1 MGVTAMIPN
10 MTFQQLKDEANS
22 RWQEIWDGNAAR
34 LEVLL
39 LCPRKERKLLE
50 LHGDMIDHGQPVM
63 GIFHRPRAEAELIS
77 EQGFDPRA
85 ASFQFVNIANADMG
99 PWMQQL
105 VTQEGW
111 LRSTVEIAPVPFS
124 LDIPNQRPFEKHSI
138 LCFRHPSLPALER
151 YFLPYPIHALVGK
164 AFVSLPRRQAAEL
177 ARQQAEILGV
187 GLAKPEPEIVEVPV
201 VEAQPEAEAATEVDD
216 TTSKLEEAFITEM
229 IPEEAAQVALPTA
242 SESESVALPEVKEE
256 ASVALPGA
264 EETASPVAPP
274 TADESVPLP
283 TGEPEVDD
291 MPAIEREFRNL
302 IQELLDAGVDPSE
315 MMSDARLEDI
325 NERALAQNFETW
337 PVFMQMVS

>member
-34 LEVLL
+34 LEVML

-201 VEAQPEAEAATEVDD
+201 VEAQPEV
-216 TTSKLEEAFITEM
+216 
-229 IPEEAAQVALPTA
+229 
-242 SESESVALPEVKEE
+242 
-256 ASVALPGA
+256 
-264 EETASPVAPP
+264 
-274 TADESVPLP
+274 
-283 TGEPEVDD
+283 
-291 MPAIEREFRNL
+291 
-302 IQELLDAGVDPSE
+302 
-315 MMSDARLEDI
+315 
-325 NERALAQNFETW
+325 
-337 PVFMQMVS
+337 

>member
-77 EQGFDPRA
+77 DQGFDPRS
-85 ASFQFVNIANADMG
+85 ASFQFVNIANSDMG

-138 LCFRHPSLPALER
+138 LCFRHPSLPPLER

-201 VEAQPEAEAATEVDD
+201 VEPTPEVEASSEEDS
-216 TTSKLEEAFITEM
+216 TSILEDAFITEM
-229 IPEEAAQVALPTA
+229 IPEEVTQVALPATE
-242 SESESVALPEVKEE
+242 ESEQ
-256 ASVALPGA
+256 VALPGS
-264 EETASPVAPP
+264 EETTEQSPPSTSEASI
-274 TADESVPLP
+274 PLP

-291 MPAIEREFRNL
+291 SLPIEREFRAL
-302 IQELLDAGVDPSE
+302 IQELLDAGVDPSD
-315 MMSDARLEDI
+315 MMTDPRLEEI
-325 NERALAQNFETW
+325 TERAMAQNFETW

>member
-22 RWQEIWDGNAAR
+22 RWNEIWDANSAR
-34 LEVLL
+34 LEIML

-85 ASFQFVNIANADMG
+85 ASFQFVNISNSDMG

-111 LRSTVEIAPVPFS
+111 LRSTVEVSPVPFS
-124 LDIPNQRPFEKHSI
+124 MDIPNQRPFEKHSI
-138 LCFRHPSLPALER
+138 LCFRHPSLPPLDK

-201 VEAQPEAEAATEVDD
+201 VEPVAEIEQVPINVED
-216 TTSKLEEAFITEM
+216 AFISEM
-229 IPEEAAQVALPTA
+229 IPEEVEQVALPNTEDTNV
-242 SESESVALPEVKEE
+242 SPPQEVEVVE
-256 ASVALPGA
+256 
-264 EETASPVAPP
+264 
-274 TADESVPLP
+274 ESVPLP
-283 TGEPEVDD
+283 SGVPEIDD
-291 MPAIEREFRNL
+291 TPAIEREFRAL
-302 IQELLDAGVDPSE
+302 IQELIDAGVDPSD
-315 MMSDARLEDI
+315 MMTDPRLEEI
-325 NERALAQNFETW
+325 TERALAQNFETW

>member
-34 LEVLL
+34 LEVML

-201 VEAQPEAEAATEVDD
+201 VETQPEVAVATEVDE
-216 TTSKLEEAFITEM
+216 TTSKLEEAFIAEM
-229 IPEEAAQVALPTA
+229 IPEEATQVALPTT
-242 SESESVALPEVKEE
+242 EEVEQ
-256 ASVALPGA
+256 VALPGS
-264 EETASPVAPP
+264 EETTPVAAP
-274 TADESVPLP
+274 TTVDESVPLP
-283 TGEPEVDD
+283 TGKPEVDD

-302 IQELLDAGVDPSE
+302 VQELLDSGVDPSE

>member
-34 LEVLL
+34 LEVML

-201 VEAQPEAEAATEVDD
+201 VEAQPEVEAATEVDE
-216 TTSKLEEAFITEM
+216 TTSKLEEAFIAEM
-229 IPEEAAQVALPTA
+229 IPEEAVQVALPTT
-242 SESESVALPEVKEE
+242 EEVEQ
-256 ASVALPGA
+256 VALPGS
-264 EETASPVAPP
+264 EETAPVAAPT

-291 MPAIEREFRNL
+291 MTAIEREFRNL

>member
-22 RWQEIWDGNAAR
+22 RWQEIWDANAAR

-151 YFLPYPIHALVGK
+151 YFLPYPVHALVGK

-201 VEAQPEAEAATEVDD
+201 VEAQPEAEATKEEDD

-229 IPEEAAQVALPTA
+229 IPEEVTQVALPATE
-242 SESESVALPEVKEE
+242 ESEQ
-256 ASVALPGA
+256 VALPGS
-264 EETASPVAPP
+264 EETTEQSPP
-274 TADESVPLP
+274 TTSEESIPLP

-291 MPAIEREFRNL
+291 SLPIEREFRAL
-302 IQELLDAGVDPSE
+302 IQELLDAGVDPSD
-315 MMSDARLEDI
+315 MMTDPRLEEI
-325 NERALAQNFETW
+325 TERALAQNFETW

>member
-1 MGVTAMIPN
+1 MGVTAMIPG

-22 RWQEIWDGNAAR
+22 RWKEIWDGNAAR
-34 LEVLL
+34 FEIML

-63 GIFHRPRAEAELIS
+63 GIFHRPRAEAELII
-77 EQGFDPRA
+77 EQGFDPKS
-85 ASFQFVNIANADMG
+85 ASFQFVNISNADMG

-138 LCFRHPSLPALER
+138 LCFRHPSLPPLER

-187 GLAKPEPEIVEVPV
+187 GLAEPEPEIVEVPV
-201 VEAQPEAEAATEVDD
+201 VENKPQPVVEEVDA
-216 TTSKLEEAFITEM
+216 TSELESAFIAEM
-229 IPEEAAQVALPTA
+229 VPEEATQVALPTA
-242 SESESVALPEVKEE
+242 QESVSVALPEVNKEE
-256 ASVALPGA
+256 SIALPGV
-264 EETASPVAPP
+264 EDTEPPVAPP
-274 TADESVPLP
+274 TADDSVPLP
-283 TGEPEVDD
+283 SNEPEIDN
-291 MPAIEREFRNL
+291 MLAIEREFRNL
-302 IQELLDAGVDPSE
+302 VQELLDAGVDPSE

>member
-1 MGVTAMIPN
+1 MGVTAMIPG

-22 RWQEIWDGNAAR
+22 RWKEIWDGNAAR
-34 LEVLL
+34 LEIMLM
-39 LCPRKERKLLE
+39 CPRKERKLLE

-63 GIFHRPRAEAELIS
+63 AIFHRPRAEAELIS
-77 EQGFDPRA
+77 KQGFDPKS
-85 ASFQFVNIANADMG
+85 ASFQFLNISNADMG

-124 LDIPNQRPFEKHSI
+124 LDIPNQRLFEKHSI
-138 LCFRHPSLPALER
+138 LCFRHPSLPPLER

-187 GLAKPEPEIVEVPV
+187 GLAEPEPEIVEVPV
-201 VEAQPEAEAATEVDD
+201 VENKPAPVVEEVDA
-216 TTSKLEEAFITEM
+216 TSELESAFIAEM
-229 IPEEAAQVALPTA
+229 IPEEATQVALPMA
-242 SESESVALPEVKEE
+242 PESESVALPEMQEE
-256 ASVALPGA
+256 DVVALPGA
-264 EETASPVAPP
+264 DESEAPVAPP

-283 TGEPEVDD
+283 SGKPEIDD

-315 MMSDARLEDI
+315 MMSDVRLEDI

>member
-10 MTFQQLKDEANS
+10 MTFQQLKDEADS

-34 LEVLL
+34 LEVML

-201 VEAQPEAEAATEVDD
+201 VEAQPEVEAATEVDE
-216 TTSKLEEAFITEM
+216 TTSKLEEAFIAEM
-229 IPEEAAQVALPTA
+229 IPEEAAQVALPTT
-242 SESESVALPEVKEE
+242 EEVEQ
-256 ASVALPGA
+256 VALPGS
-264 EETASPVAPP
+264 EETAPVAAPT

-283 TGEPEVDD
+283 TGESEVDD

>member
-10 MTFQQLKDEANS
+10 MTFQQLRDEANS
-22 RWQEIWDGNAAR
+22 RWQEIWDGGAAR
-34 LEVLL
+34 LDIML

-63 GIFHRPRAEAELIS
+63 GIFHRPRAEAELIA

-85 ASFQFVNIANADMG
+85 ASFQFVNISNADMG

-111 LRSTVEIAPVPFS
+111 LRSTVEIAPVPFT

-138 LCFRHPSLPALER
+138 LCFRHPSLPPLEK
-151 YFLPYPIHALVGK
+151 YFLPYPIHALIGK

-201 VEAQPEAEAATEVDD
+201 VEAPPASVSVEEVED
-216 TTSKLEEAFITEM
+216 TGSELEEAFIANM
-229 IPEEAAQVALPTA
+229 IPEEVNQVALPTFEEA
-242 SESESVALPEVKEE
+242 EQVALPNAGEVE
-256 ASVALPGA
+256 AVSLPTA
-264 EETASPVAPP
+264 EDSAPPVAPP
-274 TADESVPLP
+274 TAERSVPLP
-283 TGEPEVDD
+283 SGDPEVDD
-291 MPAIEREFRNL
+291 MPAIEREFRDL
-302 IQELLDAGVDPSE
+302 IQELLDSGVDPSE
-315 MMSDARLEDI
+315 MMTDPRLEDI

>member
-22 RWQEIWDGNAAR
+22 RWNEIWEANSAR
-34 LEVLL
+34 LEIML

-85 ASFQFVNIANADMG
+85 ASFQFVNISNSDMG

-111 LRSTVEIAPVPFS
+111 LRSTVEVSPVPFS
-124 LDIPNQRPFEKHSI
+124 MDIPNQRPFEKHSI
-138 LCFRHPSLPALER
+138 LCFRHPSLPPLDK

-201 VEAQPEAEAATEVDD
+201 VEPVAEIEQVPINVED
-216 TTSKLEEAFITEM
+216 AFISEM
-229 IPEEAAQVALPTA
+229 IPEEVEQVALPNA
-242 SESESVALPEVKEE
+242 EDANVSPPQEVEVVE
-256 ASVALPGA
+256 
-264 EETASPVAPP
+264 
-274 TADESVPLP
+274 ESVPLP
-283 TGEPEVDD
+283 SGVPEIDD
-291 MPAIEREFRNL
+291 TPAIEREFRAL
-302 IQELLDAGVDPSE
+302 IQELIDAGVDPSD
-315 MMSDARLEDI
+315 MMTDPRLEEI
-325 NERALAQNFETW
+325 TERALAQNFETW

>member
-10 MTFQQLKDEANS
+10 MTFQQLKDEADS

-34 LEVLL
+34 LEVML

-201 VEAQPEAEAATEVDD
+201 VETQPEVAVATEVDE
-216 TTSKLEEAFITEM
+216 TTSKLEEAFIAEM
-229 IPEEAAQVALPTA
+229 IPEEAAQVALPTT
-242 SESESVALPEVKEE
+242 EEVEQ
-256 ASVALPGA
+256 VALPGS
-264 EETASPVAPP
+264 EETTPVAAP
-274 TADESVPLP
+274 TTVDESVPLP
-283 TGEPEVDD
+283 TGKPEVDD

-302 IQELLDAGVDPSE
+302 VQELLDSGVDPSE

>member
-22 RWQEIWDGNAAR
+22 RWNEIWDANSAR
-34 LEVLL
+34 LEIML

-85 ASFQFVNIANADMG
+85 ASFQFVNISNSDMG

-111 LRSTVEIAPVPFS
+111 LRSTVEVSPVPFS
-124 LDIPNQRPFEKHSI
+124 MDIPNQRPFEKHSI
-138 LCFRHPSLPALER
+138 LCFRHPSLPPLDK

-201 VEAQPEAEAATEVDD
+201 VEPVSEIEQVPINVED
-216 TTSKLEEAFITEM
+216 AFISEM
-229 IPEEAAQVALPTA
+229 IPEEVEQVALPNA
-242 SESESVALPEVKEE
+242 EDANVSPPQEVEVVE
-256 ASVALPGA
+256 
-264 EETASPVAPP
+264 
-274 TADESVPLP
+274 ESVPLP
-283 TGEPEVDD
+283 SGVPEIDD
-291 MPAIEREFRNL
+291 TPAIEREFRAL
-302 IQELLDAGVDPSE
+302 IQELIDAGVDPSD
-315 MMSDARLEDI
+315 MMTDPRLEEI
-325 NERALAQNFETW
+325 TERALAQNFETW

>member
-1 MGVTAMIPN
+1 
-10 MTFQQLKDEANS
+10 
-22 RWQEIWDGNAAR
+22 
-34 LEVLL
+34 
-39 LCPRKERKLLE
+39 
-50 LHGDMIDHGQPVM
+50 MIDHGQPVM

-77 EQGFDPRA
+77 DQGFDPRS
-85 ASFQFVNIANADMG
+85 ASFQFVNIANSDMG

-138 LCFRHPSLPALER
+138 LCFRHPSLPALEK

-201 VEAQPEAEAATEVDD
+201 VEPTPEVETSSAEDS
-216 TTSKLEEAFITEM
+216 TSILEEAFITEM
-229 IPEEAAQVALPTA
+229 IPEEATQVALPAT
-242 SESESVALPEVKEE
+242 KEAE
-256 ASVALPGA
+256 QVALPG
-264 EETASPVAPP
+264 EETTEQSLP
-274 TADESVPLP
+274 TSSEESIPLP

-291 MPAIEREFRNL
+291 SLPIEREFRTL

-315 MMSDARLEDI
+315 MMTDPRLEEI
-325 NERALAQNFETW
+325 TERAMAQNFETW

>member
-10 MTFQQLKDEANS
+10 MTFQQLRDEANS
-22 RWQEIWDGNAAR
+22 RWQEIWDGGAAR
-34 LEVLL
+34 LDIML

-63 GIFHRPRAEAELIS
+63 GIFHRPRAEAELIA
-77 EQGFDPRA
+77 EQGFDPRS
-85 ASFQFVNIANADMG
+85 ASFQFVNISNADMG

-111 LRSTVEIAPVPFS
+111 LRSTVEIAPVPFT

-138 LCFRHPSLPALER
+138 LCFRHPSLPPLEK
-151 YFLPYPIHALVGK
+151 YFLPYPIHALIGK

-201 VEAQPEAEAATEVDD
+201 VETPPTNVAVEEVED
-216 TTSKLEEAFITEM
+216 TGSELEEAFIANM
-229 IPEEAAQVALPTA
+229 IPEEVNQVALPTFEEA
-242 SESESVALPEVKEE
+242 EQVALPNVGEVDAVSLPNADE
-256 ASVALPGA
+256 AAP
-264 EETASPVAPP
+264 PVAPP
-274 TADESVPLP
+274 TAEKSVPLP
-283 TGEPEVDD
+283 SGDPEVDD
-291 MPAIEREFRNL
+291 MPAIEREFRDL
-302 IQELLDAGVDPSE
+302 IQELLDSGVDPSE
-315 MMSDARLEDI
+315 MMTDPRLEDI

>member
-22 RWQEIWDGNAAR
+22 RWQEIWDSGAAR
-34 LEVLL
+34 LEILL

-77 EQGFDPRA
+77 EQDFDPRA

-111 LRSTVEIAPVPFS
+111 LRSTIEIAPIPFTI
-124 LDIPNQRPFEKHSI
+124 DIPNQRPFENHSI
-138 LCFRHPSLPALER
+138 LCFRHPNLPALEK

-177 ARQQAEILGV
+177 AKQQAEILGV

-201 VEAQPEAEAATEVDD
+201 VEPTPEIKEVPLDV
-216 TTSKLEEAFITEM
+216 EEAFLSEM
-229 IPEEAAQVALPTA
+229 IPEGVEQVALPTNE
-242 SESESVALPEVKEE
+242 ESEQ
-256 ASVALPGA
+256 VALPGN
-264 EETASPVAPP
+264 EPQEKIAPA
-274 TADESVPLP
+274 TSDESIPLP
-283 TGEPEVDD
+283 TGVPEVDD
-291 MPAIEREFRNL
+291 TPAIEREFRAL
-302 IQELLDAGVDPSE
+302 IQELLDTGVDPSE
-315 MMSDARLEDI
+315 MMTDPRLEEI
-325 NERALAQNFETW
+325 TERALAQNFETW

>member
-22 RWQEIWDGNAAR
+22 RWQEIWDGGAAR
-34 LEVLL
+34 LEIML

-50 LHGDMIDHGQPVM
+50 LHGDMIEHGQPVM

-77 EQGFDPRA
+77 EQGFDPRS
-85 ASFQFVNIANADMG
+85 ASFQFVNISNADMG

-111 LRSTVEIAPVPFS
+111 LRSTVEIAPVPFT

-138 LCFRHPSLPALER
+138 LCFRHPSLPPLDK
-151 YFLPYPIHALVGK
+151 YFLPYPIHALIGK

-201 VEAQPEAEAATEVDD
+201 VEVTPEKESTEEIED
-216 TTSKLEEAFITEM
+216 TSSALEDAFIAEM
-229 IPEEAAQVALPTA
+229 IPEEAAQVALPT
-242 SESESVALPEVKEE
+242 SGEVEQ
-256 ASVALPGA
+256 VALPGA
-264 EETASPVAPP
+264 EEIASPAP
-274 TADESVPLP
+274 TTTVDDSVPLP
-283 TGEPEVDD
+283 AGIPEVDD
-291 MPAIEREFRNL
+291 SLPIEREFRAL
-302 IQELLDAGVDPSE
+302 IQELLDAGVDPSD
-315 MMSDARLEDI
+315 MMTDPRLEEI
-325 NERALAQNFETW
+325 TERALAQNFETW

>member
-10 MTFQQLKDEANS
+10 MTFQQLKDEADS

-34 LEVLL
+34 LEVML

-151 YFLPYPIHALVGK
+151 YFLPYPVHALVGK

-201 VEAQPEAEAATEVDD
+201 VETQPEVAVATEVDE
-216 TTSKLEEAFITEM
+216 TTSKLEEAFIAEM
-229 IPEEAAQVALPTA
+229 IPEEAAQVALPTT
-242 SESESVALPEVKEE
+242 EEVEQ
-256 ASVALPGA
+256 VALPGS
-264 EETASPVAPP
+264 EETTPVAAP
-274 TADESVPLP
+274 TTVDESVPLP
-283 TGEPEVDD
+283 TGKPEVDD

-302 IQELLDAGVDPSE
+302 VQELLDSGVDPSE

>member
-34 LEVLL
+34 LEVML

-201 VEAQPEAEAATEVDD
+201 VETQPEVAVATEVDE
-216 TTSKLEEAFITEM
+216 TTSKLEEAFIAEM
-229 IPEEAAQVALPTA
+229 IPEEAAQVALPTT
-242 SESESVALPEVKEE
+242 EEVEQ
-256 ASVALPGA
+256 VALPGS
-264 EETASPVAPP
+264 EETTPVAAP
-274 TADESVPLP
+274 TTVDESVPLP
-283 TGEPEVDD
+283 TGKPEVDD

-302 IQELLDAGVDPSE
+302 VQELLDSGVDPSE
-315 MMSDARLEDI
+315 MMSDVRMEEI

>member
-77 EQGFDPRA
+77 DQGFDPRS
-85 ASFQFVNIANADMG
+85 ASFQFVNIANSDMG

-138 LCFRHPSLPALER
+138 LCFRHPSLPPLER
-151 YFLPYPIHALVGK
+151 YFLPYPVHALVGK

-201 VEAQPEAEAATEVDD
+201 VEPTPEVEASSEEDS
-216 TTSKLEEAFITEM
+216 TSILEDAFITEM
-229 IPEEAAQVALPTA
+229 IPEEVTQVALPATE
-242 SESESVALPEVKEE
+242 ESEQ
-256 ASVALPGA
+256 VALPGS
-264 EETASPVAPP
+264 EETTEQSPPSTSEASI
-274 TADESVPLP
+274 PLP

-291 MPAIEREFRNL
+291 SLPIEREFRAL
-302 IQELLDAGVDPSE
+302 IQELLDAGVDPSD
-315 MMSDARLEDI
+315 MMTDPRLEEI
-325 NERALAQNFETW
+325 TERAMAQNFETW
-337 PVFMQMVS
+337 PVFMQLVS

>member
-34 LEVLL
+34 LEVML

-201 VEAQPEAEAATEVDD
+201 VEAQPKVEAATEVDE
-216 TTSKLEEAFITEM
+216 TTSKLEEAFIAEM
-229 IPEEAAQVALPTA
+229 IPEEAAQVALPTT
-242 SESESVALPEVKEE
+242 EEVEQ
-256 ASVALPGA
+256 VALPGS
-264 EETASPVAPP
+264 EETAPVAAPT

-291 MPAIEREFRNL
+291 MTAIEREFRNL

-315 MMSDARLEDI
+315 MMSDDENMSQFAMRVCVLESKLSVEPKFLIPD
-325 NERALAQNFETW
+325 AQPAT
-337 PVFMQMVS
+337 

>member
-34 LEVLL
+34 LDVLL

-77 EQGFDPRA
+77 DQGFDPRS
-85 ASFQFVNIANADMG
+85 ASFQFVNIANSDMG

-111 LRSTVEIAPVPFS
+111 LRSTVEIAPVPFT

-151 YFLPYPIHALVGK
+151 YFLPYPVHALVGK

-201 VEAQPEAEAATEVDD
+201 VEPTPEVEASPEEDS
-216 TTSKLEEAFITEM
+216 TSILEDAFITEM
-229 IPEEAAQVALPTA
+229 IPEEATQVALPSTE
-242 SESESVALPEVKEE
+242 ESEQ
-256 ASVALPGA
+256 VALPGS
-264 EETASPVAPP
+264 EESTEQSPP
-274 TADESVPLP
+274 TTSEASIPLP
-283 TGEPEVDD
+283 TGESEVDD
-291 MPAIEREFRNL
+291 SLPIEREFRAL

-315 MMSDARLEDI
+315 MMTDPRLEEI
-325 NERALAQNFETW
+325 TERAMAQNFETW